1 MRRPS
6 TPISAQRKKRDAAI
20 RSIDERIAEHLEQAR
35 ASGEL
40 QSAESYGKPLV
51 EMAGHAQTPGEF
63 RLPFKILKN
72 AEVPPP
78 EIALFHQRATLRQ
91 QLAQCATEPERIAL
105 MKKLSELGACRA

>member
-6 TPISAQRKKRDAAI
+6 TPISAQRKTRDAAI
-20 RSIDERIAEHLEQAR
+20 RSNDERIAEHLEQAR

-51 EMAGHAQTPGEF
+51 EMAGYAQTPGEF

-72 AEVPPP
+72 AELPPP
-78 EIALFHQRATLRQ
+78 EFALFHQRASSLRN
-91 QLAQCATEPERIAL
+91 APPSPSGWR
-105 MKKLSELGACRA
+105 